1 MGKWTRN
8 YTEGLSGGCVSGR
21 GNRVSADIG
30 RTLKSALGQVRED
43 VRHQWQEAVFPL
55 RWLHVVS
62 TSPQFDELILVG
74 KLCCWLRSSHQP
86 TTFSSTIA
94 PCALLHRHP
103 HKHTVSGV
111 WWQRDANKYIK
122 KIVVIHL
129 FSSLWA
135 SPVSPKTTAGETKVG
150 LKHYRNTEAV
160 MSHLWCSFASSAE
173 QHLKKPWV
181 LQKQK
186 I

>member
-1 MGKWTRN
+1 MPATGSRTTVGKWTHN

-21 GNRVSADIG
+21 GNRVSAVDG

-94 PCALLHRHP
+94 PSPPPSQTHRVRSLVTERRKQV
-103 HKHTVSGV
+103 HKENSCYPFIFVPLS
-111 WWQRDANKYIK
+111 
-122 KIVVIHL
+122 L
-129 FSSLWA
+129 SSV
-135 SPVSPKTTAGETKVG
+135 P
-150 LKHYRNTEAV
+150 
-160 MSHLWCSFASSAE
+160 
-173 QHLKKPWV
+173 
-181 LQKQK
+181 
-186 I
+186 